1 MISEDLACQEVV
13 ELVTEYLEGT
23 LSPEVVDAFEQHLTI
38 CEGCAAYLEQMRE
51 AVRLAGKLHED
62 DVPAPVMN
70 RLLDAFRDWRRA

>member
-1 MISEDLACQEVV
+1 MITEDLACQEIV

-23 LSPEVVDAFEQHLTI
+23 LAPEVVEAFEEHLTI

-51 AVRLAGKLHED
+51 TVRVAGTLHRE
-62 DVPAPVMN
+62 DVPAPVMS